1 MNATGPSFA
10 AAAAAFQSSPSP
22 QRKSKYDAAAA
33 EMLLKPTKIKLGS
46 FKRDKTISKVIFE
59 EMLRAPYGPRKN
71 NTGAIKSGKDKRGH
85 TLYFD
90 EGYVYCE
97 VCHKRVQYGSVV
109 SHIIGDIHCER
120 VARNL
125 QEQQDVDSVSVEGD
139 EAVVSDDTT
148 GQAKIPALLDYDR
161 MPLDAADGKKK
172 SATKQKASK
181 KKADEDDDGDSKNAL
196 TGQGG
201 LVVNGLDIVKYI
213 RGLERRVSD
222 LEKKFEAATLT
233 ENEDTLV

>member
-1 MNATGPSFA
+1 MISSQYCSF
-10 AAAAAFQSSPSP
+10 FFSSNLVL
-22 QRKSKYDAAAA
+22 QL
-33 EMLLKPTKIKLGS
+33 ELT
-46 FKRDKTISKVIFE
+46 
-59 EMLRAPYGPRKN
+59 
-71 NTGAIKSGKDKRGH
+71 NTCAYS
-85 TLYFD
+85 
-90 EGYVYCE
+90 
-97 VCHKRVQYGSVV
+97 CHKRVQYGSVV

-181 KKADEDDDGDSKNAL
+181 KKADKMMMETAKMRL
-196 TGQGG
+196 
-201 LVVNGLDIVKYI
+201 LDKVDW
-213 RGLERRVSD
+213 L
-222 LEKKFEAATLT
+222 LMA
-233 ENEDTLV
+233 